1 MLLPETISGIVTVTM
16 GGLRKM
22 SQSHMSVSQRVH
34 QSRERRRRAGLK
46 RVEVYVP
53 RDKVDMVRAYAAQ
66 LREGS
71 QSAAVQ
77 EVRKLVAKAY
87 RKFHA
92 SCLDNISVEPE
103 KANLSDAA
111 VVAAALMHRG
121 NAEAFKLGKQISKLA
136 R

>member
-1 MLLPETISGIVTVTM
+1 MPRAQPPIKE
-16 GGLRKM
+16 
-22 SQSHMSVSQRVH
+22 RVQ

-46 RVEVYVP
+46 RVEVLVP
-53 RDKVDMVRAYAAQ
+53 IDKADMLKAYAAQ

-71 QSAAVQ
+71 QSEALQ

-87 RKFHA
+87 RKFRA
-92 SCLDNISVEPE
+92 SCLDNISINPDD
-103 KANLSDAA
+103 ADFADAA

-121 NAEAFKLGKQISKLA
+121 NAEAFRLGRQIRSLA